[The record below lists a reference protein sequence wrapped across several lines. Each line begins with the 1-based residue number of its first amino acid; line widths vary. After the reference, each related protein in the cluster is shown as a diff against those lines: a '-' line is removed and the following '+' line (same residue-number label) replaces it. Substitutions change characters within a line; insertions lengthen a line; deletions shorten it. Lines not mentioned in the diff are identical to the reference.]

1 MPRTRKEII
10 KDLEKTISMTE
21 NSFLTCV
28 EYDLDPDMFKP
39 FMYGWM
45 LETIKQIKGDL
56 EQL

>member
-1 MPRTRKEII
+1 MTRKEII